1 MSSYKKEQIHQ
12 LANKLEGEEGAERFL
27 RDELEVCEPKR
38 LWREQNGVIYLSVT
52 SDGTTG
58 SKWIERLEKKGFRMS
73 DHAKRILHS
82 PDFKPTNGIT
92 TEIVVLK
99 GMLFND
105 DERITKKIRT
115 EANRRNL
122 TEPNAEVT
130 CLIRETFSDKEIEA
144 MGLWWVIAM
153 HKPIKDS
160 DGALGLLGAY
170 RSDDGY
176 WLYADY
182 DNPNNRW
189 SRVYGFAFVVS
200 QVGTSD

>member
-1 MSSYKKEQIHQ
+1 MSSYKKGQIHQ

-38 LWREQNGVIYLSVT
+38 LWREQDGVIYLSVT

-73 DHAKRILHS
+73 NYVKSILHS

-122 TEPNAEVT
+122 TEPNAEVA

-160 DGALGLLGAY
+160 DGDLILLGAY
-170 RSDDGY
+170 RSGVGC
-176 WLYADY
+176 WLDAYCAD
-182 DNPNNRW
+182 PVHRW
-189 SRVYGFAFVVS
+189 SHGNGFAFVVS